1 MRTYAMKKKRAATA
15 EMNKRIAASG
25 AKLADELEE
34 TATIRAKEY
43 LGCNVVSEE
52 KMGKFVNLIRFIGDL
67 KNSFN
72 K

>member
-1 MRTYAMKKKRAATA
+1 MKKKRAATA
-15 EMNKRIAASG
+15 EMNKRIAASD
-25 AKLADELEE
+25 ARLADELEE
-34 TATIRAKEY
+34 TSTIRAKEY

-52 KMGKFVNLIRFIGDL
+52 EMGKFVNLIRFIGDL